1 MPGDLGD
8 LPGAELRKNAFRKR
22 FALVAEPRNF
32 LVDVDFGII
41 ANEAQL
47 LDLGSSILASSSAIG
62 CSKSR
67 NFRSIACVFD
77 VFCTHCKP
85 EDGLY
90 MISRPGV

>member
-1 MPGDLGD
+1 
-8 LPGAELRKNAFRKR
+8 
-22 FALVAEPRNF
+22 
-32 LVDVDFGII
+32 
-41 ANEAQL
+41 L
-47 LDLGSSILASSSAIG
+47 LKIEEFQV
-62 CSKSR
+62 